1 MYALKSSGRRDS
13 TSASMLDL
21 PGRYLM
27 LKLKSAS
34 SATHRCPTAV
44 FFLLLGIDFL
54 ALMFLLIYVGAIAIL
69 FLFVIMLLNLTDYPP
84 VLKREVDMTNY
95 IPIGF
100 IIGIFF
106 FSEIASSGLFL
117 GSFQIEN

>member
-1 MYALKSSGRRDS
+1 MVVSALNPVLSIFWLVLVFINS
-13 TSASMLDL
+13 
-21 PGRYLM
+21 
-27 LKLKSAS
+27 
-34 SATHRCPTAV
+34 AV

-106 FSEIASSGLFL
+106 FQKSPPVDCFWVLFK
-117 GSFQIEN
+117 